1 MSVGSYKGERDCDQ
15 RLFFADDCALNAS
28 AEQKMQHEMDCFAQ
42 ACDHFGLNISY
53 KKADGYVPGCT
64 RKDTPGA
71 THNGEGITSRQSKT
85 SSTWVVHFLV

>member
-1 MSVGSYKGERDCDQ
+1 MPVGCYKGERDCDQ

-53 KKADGYVPGCT
+53 KKADVMYQAALGKTYQEP
-64 RKDTPGA
+64 R
-71 THNGEGITSRQSKT
+71 ITVKG
-85 SSTWVVHFLV
+85 